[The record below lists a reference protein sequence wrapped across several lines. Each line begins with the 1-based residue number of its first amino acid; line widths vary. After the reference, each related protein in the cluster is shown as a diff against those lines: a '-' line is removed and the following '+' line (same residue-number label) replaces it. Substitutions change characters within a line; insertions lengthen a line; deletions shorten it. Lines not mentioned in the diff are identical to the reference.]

1 MQINKLEIKRYKNFR
16 DFNGDFK
23 QGINFI
29 SGPNEAGKSTI
40 VEAITDLFFTDPA
53 SGRKAL
59 KDKVGWDCEQA
70 FELSMEFSDDE
81 SAWLLHKD
89 FERGEALLIKQSSGE
104 EISDKRRILEI
115 IDSMTG
121 MANPDIFLATTTIR
135 QGEIERVSYSSE
147 AIKDKLEGLITGGQ
161 EEILASDALNKIE
174 DEIRTIKKEGTRHLG
189 VLQKLEKT
197 KAELIYELD
206 KAKREID
213 QIAANRVKLRETKEL
228 LSSIETEY
236 KAKKSHM
243 DKASQAFQIDEKLK
257 KLEDSFQDLNN
268 RVKSIKDSEEIVAN
282 LREEIDDLP
291 KIDSADLSL
300 AEEQAVHA
308 RFLNNKKEDMQEKVE
323 DLSDRMEEAKPS
335 IFIKLI
341 TVFFFLVSAGGGAY
355 SYFIS
360 NFADL
365 RFLYGAGGALL
376 VSIVFLTVWSS
387 KAKKAS
393 HIKLKFNLKAT
404 SFEELVSDLERANEA
419 VEQILTKYKVDSI
432 SKLKDSYE
440 TYRDLDKEIKSE
452 IKRYDHWLSGK
463 SLKDLEKEFAQVTKD
478 LAVENETARDL
489 KMYSLAPE
497 EIDKLKVL
505 VDAMEKQKTNL
516 KSTEIALTRQ
526 IEFAESGC
534 ELQASLEERLEEID
548 RTIERTVYHQ
558 KVLEKTRDFIEKAR
572 KNVLKASLGMLE
584 QDTSEIL
591 SEITAGKYS
600 KVKFDRQSLK
610 FEVFSAEK
618 DDWVNPDKD
627 LSQGTRDQLYLAAR
641 MSLVRIISMDRTPLL
656 IFDEPFLTFDKNR
669 RANALRLLNECKDKY
684 QILILSCNDYYLE
697 CADNHISLET
707 EREIPQAVP
716 A

>member
-16 DFNGDFK
+16 DFSGDFK

-40 VEAITDLFFTDPA
+40 VEAITDLFFTDPT
-53 SGRKAL
+53 STKKTL
-59 KDKVGWDCEQA
+59 KDKIGWDCEQA
-70 FELSMEFSDDE
+70 FELNMEFSDND
-81 SAWLLHKD
+81 SVWLLHKD
-89 FERGEALLIKQSSGE
+89 FELGEAMLIKQSTGE
-104 EISDKRRILEI
+104 QITDKRRILDVIE
-115 IDSMTG
+115 SLTG

-147 AIKDKLEGLITGGQ
+147 AIKDKLEGLITGGH

-174 DEIRTIKKEGTRHLG
+174 ENLRNIKKEGTRHLG

-206 KAKREID
+206 KAKREIE
-213 QIAANRVKLRETKEL
+213 QIAANRVKLRETTEF
-228 LSSIETEY
+228 LSGIENEY
-236 KAKKSHM
+236 TTKKAHM
-243 DKASQAFQIDEKLK
+243 EKASKAFEIEEKLK

-282 LREEIDDLP
+282 LREEISTLP
-291 KIDSADLSL
+291 KIESEDLSL

-308 RFLNNKKEDMQEKVE
+308 RFLNGKKEDLQTKVE
-323 DLSDRMEEAKPS
+323 ELSDRVEEAKPN
-335 IFIKLI
+335 FFVKLI
-341 TVFFFLVSAGGGAY
+341 TIFFFLVAVGGGAY

-360 NFADL
+360 NFADP

-376 VSIVFLTVWSS
+376 VSIIFLTVWSG

-393 HIKLKFNLKAT
+393 HIKLKYNLKYT
-404 SFEELVSDLERANEA
+404 SFEELVSDLERANES

-432 SKLKDSYE
+432 SKLKENYE
-440 TYRDLDKEIKSE
+440 SYRDLDKEIKSE
-452 IKRYDHWLSGK
+452 VKRYDHWLNGK
-463 SLKDLEKEFAQVTKD
+463 SLKELEKELAAVTKD

-497 EIDKLKVL
+497 EIDKLKIL

-534 ELQASLEERLEEID
+534 ELQASLEERLEEIE

-558 KVLEKTRDFIEKAR
+558 KVLERTRDFIEKAR
-572 KNVLKASLGMLE
+572 KNVLKASLGVLE
-584 QDTSEIL
+584 QDTSQIL
-591 SEITAGKYS
+591 SDITGEKYN
-600 KVKFDRQSLK
+600 KVKFDRQTLK
-610 FEVFSAEK
+610 FSVFSTEK
-618 DDWVNPDKD
+618 DDWIDPDKD

-656 IFDEPFLTFDKNR
+656 IFDEPFLTFDQQR
-669 RANALRLLNECKDKY
+669 RANALKLLNECKDKY
-684 QILILSCNDYYLE
+684 QILILSCNDYYQE
-697 CADNHISLET
+697 CADNHISLAN
-707 EREIPQAVP
+707 EREIPQAVT